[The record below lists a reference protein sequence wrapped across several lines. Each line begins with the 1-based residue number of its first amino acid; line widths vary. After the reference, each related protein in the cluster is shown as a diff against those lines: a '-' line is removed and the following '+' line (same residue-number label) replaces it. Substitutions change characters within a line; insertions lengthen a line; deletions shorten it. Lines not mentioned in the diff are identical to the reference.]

1 MGQLTK
7 DEVFALAVQRYSDT
21 VFRAAMHN
29 CSCTADAEDVVQD
42 VFEKLLRYEGRF
54 ESEEH
59 LKAWLLRVTI
69 NCCHRHQSSAWRRK
83 VFSMETYGREEPEQP
98 QAFPSESP
106 VFQAVQALPQAYRDV
121 VQLYYFE
128 QYTVRETASILGRP
142 EGTVKSLLSR
152 ARGQLKDFLQE

>member
-1 MGQLTK
+1 MEEPYSIDVEQ
-7 DEVFALAVQRYSDT
+7 AVEE
-21 VFRAAMHN
+21 H
-29 CSCTADAEDVVQD
+29 ADMVKYRHKIKSA
-42 VFEKLLRYEGRF
+42 
-54 ESEEH
+54 EH

-83 VFSMETYGREEPEQP
+83 VFSMETYGREEPEQL

>member
-1 MGQLTK
+1 MEEPYSIDVEQAVEEHADMVYRLALLKTGQPA
-7 DEVFALAVQRYSDT
+7 DADDVFSEVF
-21 VFRAAMHN
+21 
-29 CSCTADAEDVVQD
+29 
-42 VFEKLLRYEGRF
+42 LRLVKYRHKIK
-54 ESEEH
+54 SAEH

-83 VFSMETYGREEPEQP
+83 VFSMETYGREEPEQL

-128 QYTVRETASILGRP
+128 QDTVRETASILGRP

>member
-1 MGQLTK
+1 MEEPYSIDVEQAVEEHAEMVYRLALLKTGQPA
-7 DEVFALAVQRYSDT
+7 DADDVFSEVF
-21 VFRAAMHN
+21 
-29 CSCTADAEDVVQD
+29 
-42 VFEKLLRYEGRF
+42 LRLVKYRHKIK
-54 ESEEH
+54 SAEH

-83 VFSMETYGREEPEQP
+83 VFSMETYGREEPEQL

-152 ARGQLKDFLQE
+152 ARGHLMYFLLE

>member
-1 MGQLTK
+1 MEEPYSIDVEQAVEEHADMVYRLALLKTGQPA
-7 DEVFALAVQRYSDT
+7 DADDVFSEVF
-21 VFRAAMHN
+21 
-29 CSCTADAEDVVQD
+29 
-42 VFEKLLRYEGRF
+42 LRLVKYRHKIK
-54 ESEEH
+54 SAEH

-83 VFSMETYGREEPEQP
+83 VFSMETYGREEPEQL

-152 ARGQLKDFLQE
+152 ARGQWKDFLQE

>member
-1 MGQLTK
+1 MAG
-7 DEVFALAVQRYSDT
+7 
-21 VFRAAMHN
+21 
-29 CSCTADAEDVVQD
+29 
-42 VFEKLLRYEGRF
+42 
-54 ESEEH
+54 
-59 LKAWLLRVTI
+59 
-69 NCCHRHQSSAWRRK
+69 
-83 VFSMETYGREEPEQP
+83 EEPEQL

>member
-1 MGQLTK
+1 MEEPYIIDVEQAVEEHADMVYRLALLKTGQPA
-7 DEVFALAVQRYSDT
+7 DADDVFSEVF
-21 VFRAAMHN
+21 
-29 CSCTADAEDVVQD
+29 
-42 VFEKLLRYEGRF
+42 LRLVKYRHKIK
-54 ESEEH
+54 SAEH

-83 VFSMETYGREEPEQP
+83 VFSMETYGREEPEQL

>member
-1 MGQLTK
+1 MEEPYSIDVEQAVEEHADMVYRLALRKTGQPA
-7 DEVFALAVQRYSDT
+7 DADDVFSEVF
-21 VFRAAMHN
+21 
-29 CSCTADAEDVVQD
+29 
-42 VFEKLLRYEGRF
+42 LRLVKYRHKIK
-54 ESEEH
+54 SAEH

-83 VFSMETYGREEPEQP
+83 VFSMETYGREEPEQL

>member
-1 MGQLTK
+1 MEEPYSIDVEQAVEEHADMVYRLALLKTGQPA
-7 DEVFALAVQRYSDT
+7 DADDVFSEVF
-21 VFRAAMHN
+21 
-29 CSCTADAEDVVQD
+29 
-42 VFEKLLRYEGRF
+42 LRLVKYRHKIK
-54 ESEEH
+54 SAEH

-83 VFSMETYGREEPEQP
+83 VFSMETYGREEPEQL

-121 VQLYYFE
+121 VHLYYFE

>member
-1 MGQLTK
+1 MEEPYSIDVEQAVEEHADMVYRLALLKTGQP
-7 DEVFALAVQRYSDT
+7 
-21 VFRAAMHN
+21 
-29 CSCTADAEDVVQD
+29 ADADD
-42 VFEKLLRYEGRF
+42 VFSDVFLRLVKYRHKIK
-54 ESEEH
+54 SAEH

-83 VFSMETYGREEPEQP
+83 VFSMETYGREEPEQL

>member
-1 MGQLTK
+1 MEEPYSIDVEQAVEEHADMVYRLALLKTGQPA
-7 DEVFALAVQRYSDT
+7 DADDVFSEVF
-21 VFRAAMHN
+21 
-29 CSCTADAEDVVQD
+29 
-42 VFEKLLRYEGRF
+42 LRLVKYRHKIK
-54 ESEEH
+54 SAEH

-83 VFSMETYGREEPEQP
+83 VFSMETYGREEPEQL

-128 QYTVRETASILGRP
+128 QYTVRETVSILGRP

>member
-1 MGQLTK
+1 MEEPYSIDVEQAVEEHAHMVYRLALLKTGQPA
-7 DEVFALAVQRYSDT
+7 DADDVFSEVF
-21 VFRAAMHN
+21 
-29 CSCTADAEDVVQD
+29 
-42 VFEKLLRYEGRF
+42 LRLVKYRHKIK
-54 ESEEH
+54 SAEH

-83 VFSMETYGREEPEQP
+83 VFSMETYGREEPEQL

>member
-1 MGQLTK
+1 MEEPYSIDVEQAVEEHADMVYRLALLKTGQPA
-7 DEVFALAVQRYSDT
+7 DQNDVFSEVF
-21 VFRAAMHN
+21 
-29 CSCTADAEDVVQD
+29 
-42 VFEKLLRYEGRF
+42 LRLVKYRHKIK
-54 ESEEH
+54 SAEH

-83 VFSMETYGREEPEQP
+83 VFSMETYGREEPEQL

-128 QYTVRETASILGRP
+128 QYTVRKPPLFWGGRKVRLNP
-142 EGTVKSLLSR
+142 CSPAPGGS
-152 ARGQLKDFLQE
+152 